1 MRKLLTAGIGL
12 LATFALLESAMAA
25 DKHAPRR
32 ERAAAPERA
41 RPQQQQQANWN
52 GGQAGGSN
60 GASSVNNSFVEPGS
74 FNFADCFSNC
84 AETPFEFNSR
94 KTSYIG
100 GFFLGYRWLMGKT
113 PFGGTVF
120 GIEGDINFKKGESSH
135 VQSSITSW
143 GLHETFTGSQKQGT
157 DGSLRLRVGT
167 LITPWTLVYVT
178 GGLAVGSVSGSF
190 SYAGCEFVTC
200 SSGGTNVTGA
210 GSWSQTRTGGTVG
223 AGVESEFW
231 TGIKGRVEYRY
242 TDLGKY
248 SQDVPLSHTGVCGP
262 TVCGTNAHIDLR
274 ATNHRVMVGF
284 GLDLWR

>member
-1 MRKLLTAGIGL
+1 M
-12 LATFALLESAMAA
+12 
-25 DKHAPRR
+25 
-32 ERAAAPERA
+32 
-41 RPQQQQQANWN
+41 
-52 GGQAGGSN
+52 
-60 GASSVNNSFVEPGS
+60 NNSFVEPGS
-74 FNFADCFSNC
+74 FNFADCFGNC
-84 AETPFEFNSR
+84 YETPFEFNSH

-100 GFFLGYRWLMGKT
+100 GFFLGYRWQMGKT

-120 GIEGDINFKKGESSH
+120 GVEGDINFKKGESSQ

-167 LITPWTLVYVT
+167 LITPWTLVYFT

-231 TGIKGRVEYRY
+231 QELRRGSSTATRTSASFPRTCLCPTTAAVSVHPRRAAPMPTSISVPPITESCSALGSSFPRSGCEALVGRERFPFPRERKP
-242 TDLGKY
+242 LF
-248 SQDVPLSHTGVCGP
+248 SLLMMRFLASLQD
-262 TVCGTNAHIDLR
+262 
-274 ATNHRVMVGF
+274 
-284 GLDLWR
+284 

>member
-1 MRKLLTAGIGL
+1 MY
-12 LATFALLESAMAA
+12 
-25 DKHAPRR
+25 
-32 ERAAAPERA
+32 
-41 RPQQQQQANWN
+41 
-52 GGQAGGSN
+52 
-60 GASSVNNSFVEPGS
+60 
-74 FNFADCFSNC
+74 
-84 AETPFEFNSR
+84 ETPFEFNSR

-120 GIEGDINFKKGESSH
+120 GVEGDINFKKGESSH

-167 LITPWTLVYVT
+167 LITPWTLVYFT

-210 GSWSQTRTGGTVG
+210 GSWSQTRIGGTVG

-231 TGIKGRVEYRY
+231 TGIKARVEYRY
-242 TDLGKY
+242 TDLGKF
-248 SQDVPLSHTGVCGP
+248 SQDVPLSNNSGGFCPPST
-262 TVCGTNAHIDLR
+262 CGTNAHIDLR
-274 ATNHRVMVGF
+274 ATNHRVMF
-284 GLDLWR
+284 GLGIELSALGL